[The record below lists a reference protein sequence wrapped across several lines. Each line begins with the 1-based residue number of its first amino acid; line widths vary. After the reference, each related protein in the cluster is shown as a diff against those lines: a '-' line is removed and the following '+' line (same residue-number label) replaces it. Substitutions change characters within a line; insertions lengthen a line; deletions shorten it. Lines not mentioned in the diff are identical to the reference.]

1 MNDCVR
7 MRMQKY
13 DHSQVGLLDMS
24 GSQFESLHEIIAKAR
39 LNLTPNVWDYICGGS
54 ETETTVR
61 RNRLAL
67 DSLAFRPRV
76 LRDVHAVE
84 TSRSILGRLCRLPV
98 LLAPVAALEIIS
110 DGGAAASAQAAAQ
123 FGVPFVLSSG
133 SAPGL
138 EATAEAVPDSLR
150 VFQLY
155 VRGDQDFVDD
165 HVRRAMSNGYAAFCL
180 TVDTAHYSRRE
191 RDIDKRYVRSTRAN
205 VSGEEYQA
213 GLTWSTI
220 GSLTRRFEIPLMIK
234 GIATAED
241 ARVAVEHGVAWVWV
255 SNHGG
260 RQLDHG
266 RGSIEVLP
274 EIVEAVKGRAKIIVD
289 GSINRG
295 TDVLKAVAVGA
306 HAVAIGRMQ
315 CFGLAASGTAGVV
328 RTLEILE
335 DEVKR
340 NLGLL
345 GVATLDALD
354 ASYLHPAQPT
364 NWPDVLSAFPLLR
377 S

>member
-7 MRMQKY
+7 MRMQND
-13 DHSQVGLLDMS
+13 DHSQVGLSDMS

-266 RGSIEVLP
+266 RGSMEVLS

>member
-1 MNDCVR
+1 
-7 MRMQKY
+7 
-13 DHSQVGLLDMS
+13 MS
-24 GSQFESLHEIIAKAR
+24 GVEFESLHEIIERAR
-39 LNLTPNVWDYICGGS
+39 LNLTPTVWDGICGGA

-76 LRDVHAVE
+76 LRDVQVVDASRTIWGGAVACRCCWLQWPL
-84 TSRSILGRLCRLPV
+84 SRSSRVEAQRPLHMP
-98 LLAPVAALEIIS
+98 APS
-110 DGGAAASAQAAAQ
+110 SGYRSFSA
-123 FGVPFVLSSG
+123 PG

-138 EATAEAVPDSLR
+138 EVTAETVPDSLR

-155 VRGDQDFVDD
+155 VRGNQDFVDD
-165 HVRRAMSNGYAAFCL
+165 QVRRAMAHGYAAFCF

-191 RDIDKRYVRSTRAN
+191 RDIDKRYVRSTRASVN
-205 VSGEEYQA
+205 GQEYQA

-220 GSLTRRFEIPLMIK
+220 ESVTRRFTIPLMLK

-241 ARVAVEHGVAWVWV
+241 AHIAVEHGVAWVSV

-266 RGSIEVLP
+266 RGSIDILP
-274 EIVEAVKGRAKIIVD
+274 EIVDAVKGRAKIIVD

-295 TDVLKAVAVGA
+295 TDVLKAIAVGA
-306 HAVAIGRMQ
+306 DAVAIGRMQ
-315 CFGLAASGTAGVV
+315 CFGLAANGTAGVV

-345 GVATLDALD
+345 GVTTLDALD
-354 ASYLHPAQPT
+354 DSCVHPAQPT
-364 NWPDVLSAFPLLR
+364 NLTGVLSAFPLLR

>member
-1 MNDCVR
+1 MQND
-7 MRMQKY
+7 
-13 DHSQVGLLDMS
+13 DHSQVGLSDMS

-266 RGSIEVLP
+266 RGSMEVLS

>member
-39 LNLTPNVWDYICGGS
+39 LNLTPNVWDYICGGA

-84 TSRSILGRLCRLPV
+84 ASRSILGRRCRLPV
-98 LLAPVAALEIIS
+98 LLAPVAALEVIT
-110 DGGAAASAQAAAQ
+110 DGGAVAAAQAAAQ

-133 SAPGL
+133 SSPGL

-165 HVRRAMSNGYAAFCL
+165 HVRRAMSKGYAAFCL

-191 RDIDKRYVRSTRAN
+191 RDVDKRYVRSTRAN

-213 GLTWSTI
+213 GLTWSTVA
-220 GSLTRRFEIPLMIK
+220 SLTRRFDIPLMIK
-234 GIATAED
+234 GIATAGD

>member
-133 SAPGL
+133 SSPGL

-266 RGSIEVLP
+266 RGSMEVLS